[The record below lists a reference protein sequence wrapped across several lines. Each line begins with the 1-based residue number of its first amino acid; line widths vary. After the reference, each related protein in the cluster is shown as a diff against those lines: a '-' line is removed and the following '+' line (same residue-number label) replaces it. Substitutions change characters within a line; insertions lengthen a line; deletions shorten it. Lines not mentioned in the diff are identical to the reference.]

1 MQIDGTSIL
10 RQFASPLSIAH
21 VKYILTVA
29 NSKSITGVGKNKDK
43 WTRRACP
50 VTLKFATATKR
61 HDINLLLEAY
71 RGCVNRF
78 IKVLW
83 TMPTEEFGLN
93 GDTLALIPAGRLSE
107 RYKSNALKQA
117 IEIVVSTKRAAEA
130 TGNKINL
137 PEVYGQRDP
146 GRQIC

>member
-1 MQIDGTSIL
+1 
-10 RQFASPLSIAH
+10 
-21 VKYILTVA
+21 
-29 NSKSITGVGKNKDK
+29 
-43 WTRRACP
+43 
-50 VTLKFATATKR
+50 
-61 HDINLLLEAY
+61 
-71 RGCVNRF
+71 
-78 IKVLW
+78 
-83 TMPTEEFGLN
+83 MPTEEFGLN